1 MSARVL
7 LVSSSPS
14 LESRSS
20 SVLGVVDAWLR
31 ERGHATD
38 LLSLRTLPS
47 EDLLLGRADAP
58 AIRDTLARVEAA
70 DGLVISTPIYKAAYT
85 GLLKVWLDVLP
96 QFALTG
102 KAVLPIATGGSLA
115 HVLAID
121 YALRPVLSSMGP
133 RHIAPGWFIL
143 DRLVDR
149 APDGATTIEPD
160 TEAKLRAIVD
170 AFRDT
175 LPSR

>member
-1 MSARVL
+1 MAARIL
-7 LVSSSPS
+7 LVASSPA

-20 SVLGVVDAWLR
+20 SVLTVVEGWLR
-31 ERGHATD
+31 ARGHETD
-38 LLSLRTLPS
+38 LLALRTLPAD
-47 EDLLLGRADAP
+47 DLLLGRSDAT

-70 DGLVISTPIYKAAYT
+70 NGLVIATPIYKAAYT
-85 GLLKVWLDVLP
+85 GLLKTWLDVLP

-102 KAVLPIATGGSLA
+102 KAVLPLATGGSLA

-143 DRLVDR
+143 DRMVDR
-149 APDGATTIEPD
+149 GADGTTTIEAD
-160 TEAKLRAIVD
+160 TESKLRAIVD
-170 AFRDT
+170 AFSDT
-175 LPSR
+175 LPR

>member
-1 MSARVL
+1 MAARIL

-14 LESRSS
+14 IESRSA
-20 SVLGVVDAWLR
+20 SVLAVVDGWLR
-31 ERGHATD
+31 ARGHATD
-38 LLSLRTLPS
+38 LLALRTLPAD
-47 EDLLLGRADAP
+47 DLLFGRAEAP

-70 DGLVISTPIYKAAYT
+70 DGIVISTPIYKAAYT

-102 KAVLPIATGGSLA
+102 KAVLPLATGGSLA

-143 DRLVDR
+143 DRMVDR
-149 APDGATTIEPD
+149 GTDGATTIDAD
-160 TEAKLRAIVD
+160 TESKLRAIVD
-170 AFRDT
+170 AFSDA
-175 LPSR
+175 L